1 MVAIVVL
8 KGREGGAEAVICEPT
23 HSRYAEKKKKKK
35 KNHVREKWEEVIGT

>member
-23 HSRYAEKKKKKK
+23 HSRYAEEKKKKKK
-35 KNHVREKWEEVIGT
+35 ITYEKSGKK